1 MSKVMKIGMPFEENN
16 IPDFGSIERGED
28 DHLYLAAADIPKL
41 NAACTLAGCTPFLA
55 STDDFV
61 FRTGDEAFF
70 VCTKDFITT
79 AMFVQ
84 RENV

>member
-1 MSKVMKIGMPFEENN
+1 MSKVMKI
-16 IPDFGSIERGED
+16 GSIERGED

-41 NAACTLAGCTPFLA
+41 NTVCTLAGCTPFLA

-61 FRTGDEAFF
+61 SRTGDEAFF

-79 AMFVQ
+79 TMFVQ

>member
-16 IPDFGSIERGED
+16 IPD
-28 DHLYLAAADIPKL
+28 AADIPKL
-41 NAACTLAGCTPFLA
+41 NTVCTLAGCTPFLA

-61 FRTGDEAFF
+61 SRTGDEAFF
-70 VCTKDFITT
+70 VCAKDFITT
-79 AMFVQ
+79 TMFVQ